1 MPDPAGDAGE
11 RRQILDL
18 VEAWG
23 ARQGAAKPFEPGKTY
38 IPVSGKVVGGLEL
51 RFAADAVLDGWLTT
65 GRFAIDF
72 ERAFARSVGLR
83 HAMFVNSGSSAN
95 LLAISALTSPA
106 LEGRRLQR
114 GDEVIT
120 AAAGFP
126 TTLNGILQNGL
137 VPVLVDVDPSTG
149 NVDPEGLRG
158 ALSDK
163 TRAIFMAHTL
173 GNPFDLDAVMEI
185 VRERNLWLIE
195 DNCDALGAKWDGKH
209 TGTYGDLMTCSFYP
223 AHHITTGE
231 GGMVG
236 TQDPL
241 LKKLV
246 ESFRDWGRDCWCEP
260 GDDNTCGL
268 RFDSQYGDLPHGYD
282 HKYVYSHIGYNLK
295 GTDFQAAIGL
305 AQIESLDAFVA
316 ARRANFAALY
326 EGLTPLA
333 HKIDLPRWL
342 PKAEPSWFGFP
353 IVVKPDAGFTRDEL
367 VRHLEGQGIGTRPM
381 FAGNFRRHPAYQE
394 AALRVA
400 GSLTGADT
408 LTERGFWIGT
418 WPGITREML
427 DYMVSTFEAFAR
439 K

>member
-1 MPDPAGDAGE
+1 MADE
-11 RRQILDL
+11 RSEILDL

-23 ARQGAAKPFEPGKTY
+23 GRQGVPAPFRPGQSY
-38 IPVSGKVVGGLEL
+38 IPVSGKVVGGREL
-51 RFAADAVLDGWLTT
+51 RLAADAVLDGWLTA
-65 GRFAIDF
+65 GRFTVDF
-72 ERAFARSVGLR
+72 EKAFARAVGLR
-83 HAMFVNSGSSAN
+83 HAMFTNSGSSAN

-106 LEGRRLQR
+106 LADRRLQP

-149 NVDPEGLRG
+149 NVDPEALRQ
-158 ALSDK
+158 AVTPR

-173 GNPFDLDAVMEI
+173 GNPFDLDAVME
-185 VRERNLWLIE
+185 VVQARGLWLIE
-195 DNCDALGAKWDGKH
+195 DNCDALGATWDGRP

-236 TQDPL
+236 TQDPV

-260 GDDNTCGL
+260 GEDDTCGL
-268 RFDSQYGDLPHGYD
+268 RFGGQHGDLPHGYD
-282 HKYVYSHIGYNLK
+282 HKYVYSHVGYNLK
-295 GTDFQAAIGL
+295 GTDLQAAVGL
-305 AQIESLDAFVA
+305 AQVESLDGFVA
-316 ARRANFAALY
+316 ARRRNFATLY
-326 EGLTPLA
+326 EGLMPLA
-333 HKIDLPRWL
+333 DRLGLPRWL

-353 IVVKPDAGFTRDEL
+353 IVVRPDAGFTRDDL
-367 VRHLEGQGIGTRPM
+367 VRHLEGRGIGTRPM
-381 FAGNFRRHPAYQE
+381 FAGNFRRHPAYQGVPM
-394 AALRVA
+394 RVA
-400 GSLTGADT
+400 GPLTGADT
-408 LTERGFWIGT
+408 LTERGLWLGT
-418 WPGITREML
+418 WPGITTEMAT
-427 DYMVSTFEAFAR
+427 YMVETVTAFVR